1 MKHYATRGLS
11 LVCAAALVLSGCNAS
26 SSGTVEPTVIGE
38 SGTLACVGDSI
49 TFGAGVRK
57 TRDTDSY
64 PAMLQ
69 TLLGDAWTVEN
80 FGNPGSTLMAGT
92 NRPYTEQE
100 EYQASLNMAAD
111 VYLVMLGTNDAKPD
125 FWDTDT
131 FVEEYETFLSMYEDV
146 SPDAQIFLMTPP
158 CVYAQD
164 SDNPEYYGAMG
175 DNVDAEVVAAVHT
188 VAEKVGV
195 PVIDLHTFTA
205 EHPEWF
211 ADGLHPNKVG
221 NSAIAQYIYYQITG
235 TEGEITLPAVVS
247 LPEGTVI
254 GCVGDST
261 TYGSGVMKNR
271 DTESYP
277 ALLQDLLGDSIA
289 VENYGK
295 ATEEF
300 YTFIQENVTEW
311 TPISAGAEAGS
322 AAAGEEVDV
331 GGPYPATTDWDE
343 YVVVEYYFEETDETV
358 PMLIETNAD
367 HTRFNTLFDFFGD
380 KQEMSFS
387 VNGEELTV
395 EDDLT
400 GFIGKDVEKIYTFIQ
415 ENVTEWAPIA

>member
-289 VENYGK
+289 VENYGMGSQTVMPGTDAPYREHSIYRTSQK
-295 ATEEF
+295 EPCDF
-300 YTFIQENVTEW
+300 YIIMMGTND
-311 TPISAGAEAGS
+311 AKNA
-322 AAAGEEVDV
+322 
-331 GGPYPATTDWDE
+331 YWDPE
-343 YVVVEYYFEETDETV
+343 QFRT
-358 PMLIETNAD
+358 
-367 HTRFNTLFDFFGD
+367 
-380 KQEMSFS
+380 
-387 VNGEELTV
+387 
-395 EDDLT
+395 
-400 GFIGKDVEKIYTFIQ
+400 
-415 ENVTEWAPIA
+415 